1 MRKLRFRKLQDQ
13 RAYKLWVRIQEF
25 MLFLNS
31 HILPVLHAMDKGQE
45 YRWLAL
51 SREL

>member
-25 MLFLNS
+25 MLFLS
-31 HILPVLHAMDKGQE
+31 GLHATDKGRE